1 MARRCCQN
9 ASLLRAFD
17 LGSSREQ
24 LSWIGQMSLRLFVM
38 RHGET
43 DWSRSG
49 QHTGR
54 ADIPLTE
61 HGEQEARQL
70 GMRIR
75 DIKFAHV
82 MTSPLQRARHT
93 CTLAGQATDATTELD
108 LVEWD
113 NGDYE
118 GQTPQQILAINP
130 GWNLFR
136 DGCPGGESPS
146 EVVER
151 VDRLIRSLR
160 SMDGD
165 IALFTHGH
173 LGRTLAAR
181 WLGLSVEN
189 AEHFLFGTA
198 ALSILAYQRDQV
210 ESPVMALWNS
220 SPVEA
225 LSDVPRAS
233 SSVPPILTINGGSSS
248 IKFALFHGSTHQR
261 TLSGKVDRIGSKAA
275 VFEFT
280 DSLAKQPATPCD
292 QIDSFESAV
301 KFLIDWLDQRVGL
314 TSLAA
319 IGHRVVHG
327 MLHTKPQ
334 SISDELLVELHR
346 IVPCDPQHLP
356 GEIALIEALRTRV
369 PDVPQFACFYTGFHT
384 TMPRVAKL
392 LAIPRRFDRQGVQRF
407 GFHGLSY
414 AFLLHE
420 LVRIGDPAA
429 VSGRIILAHLGN
441 GASLCAVRDG
451 QSIETTMGFT
461 PAAGLPMSTRSGDL
475 DPGLIGYLTR
485 TGQMTVP
492 EFDQMVNHESG
503 LLGVSEFSS
512 DMRELIERVAV
523 DTRAAEAVEL
533 FCYQTK
539 KSVGALV
546 AALGGLQ
553 TLVFAG
559 GIGEN
564 SPEIRARICDGLSCL
579 GIELNA
585 LHNTANAPVI
595 SSTNSPV
602 TVRVIRTDEELMIAR
617 TVTQMLEAKH
627 A

>member
-1 MARRCCQN
+1 
-9 ASLLRAFD
+9 
-17 LGSSREQ
+17 
-24 LSWIGQMSLRLFVM
+24 MSLRLFVM

-43 DWSRSG
+43 AWSRSG

-61 HGEQEARQL
+61 LGEQEARQL
-70 GMRIR
+70 GIRIR
-75 DIKFAHV
+75 DIQFAHV
-82 MTSPLQRARHT
+82 LTSPLQRARHT
-93 CTLAGQATDATTELD
+93 CTLAGQATNATAELD
-108 LVEWD
+108 LIEWD

-118 GQTPQQILAINP
+118 GQTPQQILALNP

-136 DGCPGGESPS
+136 DGCPGGETPS

-160 SMDGD
+160 SMDGEV
-165 IALFTHGH
+165 ALFTHGH
-173 LGRTLAAR
+173 LGRVLAAR
-181 WLGLSVEN
+181 WLGLPVEN

-198 ALSILAYQRDQV
+198 GLSILEYQRDEV
-210 ESPVMALWNS
+210 ELPVIALWNS

-225 LSDVPRAS
+225 LSTVLRVSP
-233 SSVPPILTINGGSSS
+233 VPPILTINGGSSS
-248 IKFALFHGSTHQR
+248 IKFALFHGSPLQR

-275 VFEFT
+275 SFEFT
-280 DSLAKQPATPCD
+280 DSVAKQPVTERVD
-292 QIDSFESAV
+292 IDSFEAAA
-301 KFLIDWLDQRVGL
+301 KFLIAWLDEQFGL
-314 TSLAA
+314 QSLAA

-327 MLHTKPQ
+327 MQHTEPQ
-334 SISDELLVELHR
+334 LITDDLLVDLHKL
-346 IVPCDPQHLP
+346 VPCDPQHLP
-356 GEIALIEALRTRV
+356 GEIALIIALRTRV
-369 PDVPQFACFYTGFHT
+369 PDVPQFACFDTGFHV

-414 AFLLHE
+414 AFLVHE

-429 VSGRIILAHLGN
+429 VIGCVILAHLGN

-451 QSIETTMGFT
+451 KSIETTMGFT
-461 PAAGLPMSTRSGDL
+461 AAAGLPMSTRSGDV
-475 DPGLIGYLTR
+475 DPGLMGYLAR
-485 TGQMTVP
+485 TEQMTVP
-492 EFDQMVNHESG
+492 EFDQMINHESG

-512 DMRELIERVAV
+512 DMRELIAREAV
-523 DTRAAEAVEL
+523 DGRAAEAVEL

-539 KSVGALV
+539 KSLGALV
-546 AALGGLQ
+546 AVLGGLQ

-564 SPEIRARICDGLSCL
+564 APEVRARICAGLNCL

-585 LHNTANAPVI
+585 LLNKDNAPVI
-595 SSTNSPV
+595 SSANSPV
-602 TVRVIRTDEELMIAR
+602 TVRVIRTDEEHMMAR
-617 TVTQMLEAKH
+617 SVVQLLEAKH

>member
-1 MARRCCQN
+1 MTGGCCQN
-9 ASLLRAFD
+9 AILLRAVD
-17 LGSSREQ
+17 VDSSREQ

-43 DWSRSG
+43 AWSRSG

-61 HGEQEARQL
+61 HGEHEARQL
-70 GMRIR
+70 GTRIR

-82 MTSPLQRARHT
+82 LTSPLQRAKHT
-93 CTLAGQATDATTELD
+93 CTLAGQSTDATTEPD

-136 DGCPGGESPS
+136 DGCPGGECPS
-146 EVVER
+146 AVVER
-151 VDRLIRSLR
+151 VDRLVRSLR

-173 LGRTLAAR
+173 LGRVLAAR
-181 WLGLSVEN
+181 WLGLPVES

-198 ALSILAYQRDQV
+198 ALSVLAYLRDQV
-210 ESPVMALWNS
+210 EVPVIALWNS

-225 LSDVPRAS
+225 LTAVPQAS
-233 SSVPPILTINGGSSS
+233 SIPPILTINGGSSS
-248 IKFALFHGSTHQR
+248 IKFAILHGSTLAR

-275 VFEFT
+275 SFEFT
-280 DSLAKQPATPCD
+280 DALATQPATLCD
-292 QIDSFESAV
+292 EIDSFPAAV
-301 KFLIDWLDQRVGL
+301 KFLIDWLDERVGL

-319 IGHRVVHG
+319 VGHRVVHG
-327 MLHTKPQ
+327 MLHTEPQ
-334 SISDELLVELHR
+334 LVTDDLLVDLHK
-346 IVPCDPQHLP
+346 IVACDPQHLP
-356 GEIALIEALRTRV
+356 GEIALIEALRARL
-369 PDVPQFACFYTGFHT
+369 PDVPQFACFDTGFHA

-392 LAIPRRFDRQGVQRF
+392 LAIPRRFDRLGVQRF

-420 LVRIGDPAA
+420 LIRIGDPAA
-429 VSGRIILAHLGN
+429 VIGRVILAHLGN

-475 DPGLIGYLTR
+475 DPGLMGYLAR
-485 TGQMTVP
+485 TEQMTVN

-503 LLGVSEFSS
+503 LLGVSELSS
-512 DMRELIERVAV
+512 DMRELIELEAV
-523 DTRAAEAVEL
+523 DIRAAEAVEL

-539 KSVGALV
+539 KSLGALV

-553 TLVFAG
+553 TLVFSG

-564 SPEIRARICDGLSCL
+564 APEVRARICAGQSCF

-585 LHNTANAPVI
+585 LLNKDNAAVI
-595 SSTNSPV
+595 SSANSSV
-602 TVRVIRTDEELMIAR
+602 TVRVIRTDEEQMIAR
-617 TVTQMLEAKH
+617 SVMKMLEANH